1 MDGREVYRILAECW
15 KEKKKDKEREGEV
28 PTTKGT
34 GMPVKKWK
42 D

>member
-1 MDGREVYRILAECW
+1 ML
-15 KEKKKDKEREGEV
+15 EKKEENMEKKDRERS
-28 PTTKGT
+28 TTKGT

>member
-1 MDGREVYRILAECW
+1 LNGIYVDEMIKKAQR
-15 KEKKKDKEREGEV
+15 KEEKHGEENC
-28 PTTKGT
+28 TRGT

>member
-1 MDGREVYRILAECW
+1 MDGREVYRILGMLER
-15 KEKKKDKEREGEV
+15 KEKEQGERGRS
-28 PTTKGT
+28 TTKRT